1 MIGYWKKEKETSE
14 AIRNGWIHTR
24 DVGYMDEKGYLYLV
38 DRKGDMIISGGF
50 NIYPREIEEV
60 LHNHPAVME
69 VAVIGVPDEQWGE
82 AVKAL
87 VVVKPG
93 MQAKGDDLM
102 NICDENLTRFK
113 KPKSIEFVPDLP
125 KNPYGKID
133 KKALK
138 EKYWAGRSRRIN

>member
-1 MIGYWKKEKETSE
+1 MIGYWKKEKETRE
-14 AIRNGWIHTR
+14 AIKNGWIYTR
-24 DVGYMDEKGYLYLV
+24 DMGYMDEKGYLYLV

-60 LHNHPAVME
+60 LNHYPAVME

-87 VVVKPG
+87 IVLKPG
-93 MQAKGDDLM
+93 MQAREAELIQFC
-102 NICDENLTRFK
+102 NENLTRFK

-133 KKALK
+133 KKILK
-138 EKYWAGRSRRIN
+138 EKYWAGRTRRIN